1 MPEPKTES
9 KNVNLQK
16 IEINKDSLRIL
27 KNLELVMIPINA
39 TTGVGLLLFML
50 AGPLNVFELEIW
62 GYFLMAFSILLS
74 FFVLIGYR
82 AFLSKDSRTK
92 QTGIL
97 GKITNILSIT
107 ITRLPAL
114 LLFAQMFYLGWT
126 MSSKKEILNL
136 KHVPKIITKIRNYT
150 TIGIFTQLILYF
162 VYYVGDMK
170 SIEPPKF
177 NTAAFAIISLITGSL
192 ILYLDIIIK
201 YFIVDG

>member
-1 MPEPKTES
+1 MAESKTES

-16 IEINKDSLRIL
+16 VEINKDSLRIL

-50 AGPLNVFELEIW
+50 AGPLNVFDLEIW

-82 AFLSKDSRTK
+82 AFLSKDARTK
-92 QTGIL
+92 QTGFL
-97 GKITNILSIT
+97 GKLKNIVSIT
-107 ITRLPAL
+107 ISRLPAL
-114 LLFAQMFYLGWT
+114 SLFFQMFYLGWT
-126 MSSKKEILNL
+126 MSSKKEVLNL
-136 KHVPKIITKIRNYT
+136 KHVPKIISKIRNYI

-170 SIEPPKF
+170 SNEAPKF
-177 NTAAFAIISLITGSL
+177 NTAAFCIISLITASL
-192 ILYLDIIIK
+192 IIYLDIIIK